1 MLEVYAPSG
10 MRTGEVKTNRWV
22 VTRIQKIADVK
33 YERSQNAE
41 NFIGHFREFACDH
54 RDVREPIERLKSMM
68 RLTFRKVVLAA
79 IWTA

>member
-1 MLEVYAPSG
+1 

-22 VTRIQKIADVK
+22 VTRIQKIADVT

-54 RDVREPIERLKSMM
+54 TDVREAIERLK
-68 RLTFRKVVLAA
+68 V
-79 IWTA
+79 